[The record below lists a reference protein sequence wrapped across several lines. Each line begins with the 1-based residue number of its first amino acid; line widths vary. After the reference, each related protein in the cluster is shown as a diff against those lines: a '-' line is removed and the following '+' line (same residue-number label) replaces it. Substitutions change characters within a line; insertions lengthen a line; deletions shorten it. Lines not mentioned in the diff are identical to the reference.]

1 MVTWC
6 DVIYVCYAC
15 CRYNSAFKLYITT
28 KLPNPHYSPEIFSR
42 VSVINFTIT
51 PDGLLDQL
59 LCVTVEKVLAL
70 SNSAC
75 FRFNFH
81 NCSQE
86 RPELETER
94 QDLIL
99 STTRLQ
105 KELVELESSI
115 LKLLSEASGDI
126 LEDEVLIQTL
136 SQSKI
141 ASEDVSSALEKAR
154 VTEKRIN
161 DTRILCV

>member
-1 MVTWC
+1 M
-6 DVIYVCYAC
+6 
-15 CRYNSAFKLYITT
+15 
-28 KLPNPHYSPEIFSR
+28 
-42 VSVINFTIT
+42 
-51 PDGLLDQL
+51 
-59 LCVTVEKVLAL
+59 TVEKVLAL

-86 RPELETER
+86 RAELETER